1 VKIVVPDS
9 IRSLEPA
16 LAEFFDGMVHK
27 LHVNSYKNALTG
39 DDVPSLIAKML
50 EELTEFQDQLTK
62 DRTDLNVLAETWD
75 GANFW
80 FLLYAFLRQEGVA
93 TERERFIA
101 EYFDI
106 QTDLGKVFC
115 TKTRSGSKYRPGD
128 EVLGTKNSKGEV
140 LIRTQNAA
148 GGFAVTLLRSHLVWW
163 EATGTW
169 PQDLRRIN
177 GNPEDDSIGNLYQ
190 PFVESELPKTFPF
203 VYQYA
208 PVGREQTENYGKWV
222 YRRRHLFKLVSC
234 GYYDT
239 EDQAA
244 REGLKAWKAKVEESR
259 EKKVV

>member
-1 VKIVVPDS
+1 MKIVVPDS

-27 LHVNSYKNALTG
+27 LHVNSHKEALTG
-39 DDVPSLIAKML
+39 DDIPGLVAKML
-50 EELTEFQDQLTK
+50 EELTEFQDQLAEDPTAM
-62 DRTDLNVLAETWD
+62 NVLAETWD

-106 QTDLGKVFC
+106 QPDMGKVFC

-128 EVLGTKNSKGEV
+128 EVLGTKNGKGEV

-148 GGFAVTLLRSHLVWW
+148 GGFAVTLPRSHLIWW
-163 EATGTW
+163 EANGVW
-169 PQDLRRIN
+169 PQELKREN
-177 GNPEDDSIGNLYQ
+177 GNPVDDRIGNLI
-190 PFVESELPKTFPF
+190 ELQRLDGGPLFPF

-208 PVGREQTENYGKWV
+208 PVGRENTENFGKWV

-234 GYYDT
+234 GYYNT
-239 EDQAA
+239 AEEAA
-244 REGLKAWKAKVEESR
+244 REGLKAWKAKVEQSR
-259 EKKVV
+259 EKKNV